1 MTAIARCFAG
11 VLLVLLVLCRA
22 AHADPFTV
30 TGGSITI
37 LDVRFSGA
45 GFTLTGDDFSL
56 SGGIEQF
63 LRGGDN
69 CLPCGPARPSITI
82 GGPLGGITFGGGNP
96 GRFAGV
102 DYPHLF
108 FTGSLFVHTSSFPL
122 SMLLTS
128 TTLTLPFD
136 FTGRLNGYPTYD
148 DAFNGP
154 NQLFGADFVGRG
166 TATLDF
172 FTEPHPELGPLFDLR
187 DATFVFSPSSAAPTP
202 EPATVGLLGLGLI
215 GLLGRGRQNI
225 RASRRLD

>member
-1 MTAIARCFAG
+1 MTAIARCFAS
-11 VLLVLLVLCRA
+11 VVFVLLVLCRA

-37 LDVRFSGA
+37 PDARFSGA

-56 SGGIEQF
+56 SGGVEQF
-63 LRGGDN
+63 LGDS
-69 CLPCGPARPSITI
+69 CSPCGPARPSVTI

-108 FTGSLFVHTSSFPL
+108 FGGSLHVQTASFPG

-128 TTLTLPFD
+128 TTFTLPFE
-136 FTGRLNGYPTYD
+136 FTARLSAFPTSE

-154 NQLFGADFVGRG
+154 NQLFVGDFVGGG
-166 TATLDF
+166 TATLHF
-172 FTEPHPELGPLFDLR
+172 FTEPLNPATGPLFDFQA
-187 DATFVFSPSSAAPTP
+187 ATFVFSPSSTAPTP
-202 EPATVGLLGLGLI
+202 EPATVALFVI
-215 GLLGRGRQNI
+215 GAATVFAGRRK
-225 RASRRLD
+225 R